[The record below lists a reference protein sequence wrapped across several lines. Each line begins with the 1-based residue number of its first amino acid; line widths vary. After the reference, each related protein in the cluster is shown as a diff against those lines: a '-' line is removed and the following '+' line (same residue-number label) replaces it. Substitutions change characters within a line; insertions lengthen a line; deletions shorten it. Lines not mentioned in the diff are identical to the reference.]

1 MSSAP
6 SSPLQ
11 TLLANRDWILADGAT
26 GTNLFN
32 MGLSSGDAP
41 ELWNE
46 TDPDKIKA
54 LYKGSVNA
62 GSDLFLTNSFG
73 GNSSRL
79 KLHGAENRAAE
90 LSRIS
95 AEIGREVADAS
106 GRQVIVAGSV
116 GPTGEIMEPM
126 GPLSYAVA
134 VEIFHEQAEG
144 LKAGGVDVAWVETIS
159 FGDEYRAA
167 AEAFALADMPWV
179 GTMSFDTAGRTMMGI
194 TAPDMVK
201 LLAKIPNKPLAFGA
215 NCGVGASDLLRTVLG
230 FSATGTQVPIV
241 AKGNAGI
248 PKYHDGHIHYDGTP
262 ELMANYA
269 TLARDCGATII
280 GGCCG
285 TTPDHLLAMRAA
297 LESHVPQERPS
308 LETIKTALGGFSS
321 DSDGTDGNAPTR
333 ERQNRRRRTT

>member
-54 LYKGSVNA
+54 LYKGSVDA

-215 NCGVGASDLLRTVLG
+215 NCGVGASDLLRTILG

-285 TTPDHLLAMRAA
+285 TTPDHLRAMRAA